1 PLLFS
6 YFPPQITSISP
17 ANGPTSGG
25 TVITVRGSNFG
36 ISKVVTIGGKSA
48 AIAAGS
54 DGEVLVTTPVG
65 TGSSLPLAMTTAGQ
79 SSNTLLFSYDP
90 ATFASWEST
99 IAWGGLSS
107 APESD
112 PRGNGWKNLL
122 SYALGVNPPTT
133 HGGEIASRNPVSF
146 GRPAMTTDALGR
158 LQIGFWC
165 RRTGY
170 GDDLVYQVQ
179 FGGDLVGT
187 AWEPATNPPAVDA
200 WDDVW
205 EYRVVTDHSSAGG
218 RRFAR
223 LRVETTSP
231 PSP

>member
-1 PLLFS
+1 M
-6 YFPPQITSISP
+6 
-17 ANGPTSGG
+17 
-25 TVITVRGSNFG
+25 
-36 ISKVVTIGGKSA
+36 
-48 AIAAGS
+48 
-54 DGEVLVTTPVG
+54 TTPVG

-79 SSNTLLFSYDP
+79 PSNTLLFSYDP

-165 RRTGY
+165 RRAGY

-179 FGGDLVGT
+179 FGGDLAGT
-187 AWEPATNPPAVDA
+187 AWEPATSPPAVDP

-223 LRVETTSP
+223 LRVETTSS